1 MGTKADNFLAA
12 ALFACISGAALSTS
26 SAVTA
31 LATATTVGPFSS
43 REVATAGLLLALV
56 TWAVAKSGDVRTSL
70 ISLRSSLSVL
80 LKWLLTAFSY
90 YALAVLLLFL
100 IGLWH
105 AGLIVPTCL
114 WVLTVGI
121 AGAFRGM
128 RGQGVPF
135 DFKAALST
143 SLIAGWFVSLYTF
156 NLIVEL
162 VYQPLILVMIVAER
176 VSEEEGAVT
185 RNMISVV
192 YAILGLTAFIP
203 PIVGLIQQPFDRSY
217 VESLILPIVGL
228 CTLLPLA
235 YTFSLYSV
243 YDGINARLRLYAG
256 SEDVRRYALGRT
268 FRRFHVRHGALLRF
282 RTVAAR
288 DLFWAQTKGEV
299 DEAFGKYG

>member
-1 MGTKADNFLAA
+1 MGTKAENFLAV
-12 ALFACISGAALSTS
+12 ALFACISGAALSNSPT
-26 SAVTA
+26 VTA
-31 LATATTVGPFSS
+31 LATATTVGLFSS
-43 REVATAGLLLALV
+43 REVAAAVLLLALV
-56 TWAVAKSGDVRTSL
+56 TWAAAKSGDVRKSL
-70 ISLRSSLSVL
+70 ISLKSSLSVL
-80 LKWLLTAFSY
+80 LKWLLIAFSY

-105 AGLIVPTCL
+105 VGLIVPTFL
-114 WVLTVGI
+114 WVLTAGT

-128 RGQGVPF
+128 RGQGAPI
-135 DFKAALST
+135 DLRAALSIT
-143 SLIAGWFVSLYTF
+143 LVAGWFVSLYTF
-156 NLIVEL
+156 NLVVEL

-176 VSEEEGAVT
+176 ISEEEGAVT
-185 RNMISVV
+185 RNVISVV
-192 YAILGLTAFIP
+192 YTILGLTAFIP

-256 SEDVRRYALGRT
+256 SEDVRRYALRRT
-268 FRRFHVRHGALLRF
+268 FRRFHVRHSALLRF

-288 DLFWAQTKGEV
+288 DLFWAQTKGDV
-299 DEAFGKYG
+299 DEAFGKHG